1 MAAFTKVQERQ
12 DSRDLFS
19 PKTNSASMF
28 QPPKGTRDFLPVEWA
43 RRRAYFEKARAVLE
57 RYGYGE
63 VMTPAIETLQLL
75 EAKGAIGGEAVKDV
89 FRILDKGT
97 GKPGY
102 GLIFDPTVPIA
113 RIIAADRSMK
123 KPVKWFYVRPMW
135 RYEQFKVG
143 RYREFWQAGAELIG
157 SSSPMA
163 DAEILS
169 ATHDVLKALGVKN
182 FSMQVNSRRI
192 IESLARLS
200 GIPKEKW
207 MDAFKAVDKLE
218 KVGRAEVGGEMKRAG
233 IPDDSIEKFLNYA
246 DRRNVNK
253 AIKELSDDID
263 AAEQIGELREILRL
277 AKLMG
282 VDNAEIDFSII
293 RGLDYYTG
301 FIFETIVKGQEKL
314 GSVASGGRY
323 DKLIELYGG
332 QPTPATGVGIGI
344 DRMMEILPEPKEYSQ
359 AKAYVVCVYDNLG
372 EKALEVAQ
380 LLRKSGVSTDL
391 DYNKRDLKKQFE
403 FMNAQKIPYA
413 VIVGPKELKKN
424 SVVLRDMKS
433 GKEKVVKLSQ
443 LVKAI
448 EIS

>member
-1 MAAFTKVQERQ
+1 
-12 DSRDLFS
+12 
-19 PKTNSASMF
+19 MF
-28 QPPKGTRDFLPVEWA
+28 QPPKGTRDFLPAEWA
-43 RRRAYFEKARAVLE
+43 RRRALFEKARAVLE

-143 RYREFWQAGAELIG
+143 RYREFWQAGAEFIG
-157 SSSPMA
+157 SSGETA
-163 DAEILS
+163 DAEIV
-169 ATHDVLKALGVKN
+169 AVTYDVLRELGIKN
-182 FSMQVNSRRI
+182 FKMLVNSRSI
-192 IESLARLS
+192 IESLARMA
-200 GIPKEKW
+200 GISKEKW
-207 MDAFKAVDKLE
+207 SDAFRAADKLG
-218 KVGRAEVGGEMKRAG
+218 KIGREAVGGEMQRAG
-233 IPDDSIEKFLNYA
+233 ISEKSIKTFLDYVEPK
-246 DRRNVNK
+246 NVK
-253 AIKELSDDID
+253 STIKELSNDTE

-301 FIFETIVKGQEKL
+301 FIFETIVKGNERL

-344 DRMMEILPEPKEYSQ
+344 DRMMEILPQNSDYTQ
-359 AKAYVVCVYDNLG
+359 AKVFVVSVSNEIR
-372 EKALEVAQ
+372 EKSLKIVQ
-380 LLRKSGVSTDL
+380 TLRKSGISTDF
-391 DYNKRDLKKQFE
+391 DYMNRDLKKQFE
-403 FMNAQKIPYA
+403 FMNVQKIPYA

-433 GKEKVVKLSQ
+433 GKEKTVKLTA
-443 LVKAI
+443 LAK
-448 EIS
+448 EIQK